1 MIVISDTTAITNLH
15 QIKMLILVK
24 QLYGKIIIP
33 AKVYEELSRFGNQK
47 QIVDAADW
55 IHIQEVKNKVL
66 LAEIT
71 EILDAGE
78 AEAITLAI
86 ESKSHL
92 LIMDE
97 QKGRIVAK
105 AYGLNI
111 IGILGVILSA
121 KKKGLIPAVKPYV
134 DSLIQDAGFHIH
146 GKLYDY
152 VLESAEEASDR

>member
-1 MIVISDTTAITNLH
+1 M
-15 QIKMLILVK
+15 
-24 QLYGKIIIP
+24 
-33 AKVYEELSRFGNQK
+33 
-47 QIVDAADW
+47 
-55 IHIQEVKNKVL
+55 
-66 LAEIT
+66 
-71 EILDAGE
+71 
-78 AEAITLAI
+78 AI

-146 GKLYDY
+146 AKLYDY
-152 VLESAEEASDR
+152 VLERAKEARDS